1 MDHIYYLIILS
12 VIIGSP
18 VVFIKQDILRD
29 FSIFEQLIY
38 TNIILLPVFIL
49 LYYLYEKKSLKT
61 FLDKTKSTKFNK
73 LLLYTLL
80 IGIGLIISGVILQN
94 INSVVRFKGIQRSLS
109 IILLTLI
116 GCCIY
121 KEKFTMNM
129 FSGIICILLGINLL
143 EK

>member
-18 VVFIKQDILRD
+18 VVFIKQDVLQD

-49 LYYLYEKKSLKT
+49 LYYLYEKKDIKT
-61 FLDKTKSTKFNK
+61 LLNKRKSGKLNQ
-73 LLLYTLL
+73 LLLYTFL
-80 IGIGLIISGVILQN
+80 IGVGLIISGNILQN
-94 INSVVRFKGIQRSLS
+94 INSVVKFKGIQRSLG

-121 KEKFTMNM
+121 KEDFTINM
-129 FSGIICILLGINLL
+129 FLGISCILLGIYLL

>member
-1 MDHIYYLIILS
+1 MNHIYYLIILS

-94 INSVVRFKGIQRSLS
+94 INSVVRFKGIQRSLG